1 MTYNLTID
9 SKDIGVL
16 RTALARYKR
25 DLQNGVIAEQPYH
38 PAMKVAIE
46 RIDRIHE
53 KIEWIRCERKP

>member
-25 DLQNGVIAEQPYH
+25 DLQNNIIDTQPIH
-38 PAMKVAIE
+38 STVKAAMA